1 MSKDPGYLA
10 QLQDYYALNRTL
22 PSFPVVG
29 KLLGLSSTSSVA
41 ALVKRLKA
49 TGHLEQGPDRRIK
62 PGRRFFERA
71 IVDTVRAGLPAAA
84 VEAPA
89 EAVTIDE
96 QLIDVPSRTVML
108 TVKGN
113 SMQEAGILPGDTVIV
128 VKGAPAKI
136 GDIVVAI
143 VDNEF
148 TVKYLDI
155 DKKGAF
161 FLRAG
166 NVAYP
171 PIKPRETLE
180 LFGVVVGSYRKY
192 K

>member
-1 MSKDPGYLA
+1 MKDERYLD
-10 QLQDYYALNRTL
+10 QLRDYYAQHRCL
-22 PSFPVVG
+22 PSFTVVAHI
-29 KLLGLSSTSSVA
+29 LGLRSTSSVA

-49 TGHLEQGPDRRIK
+49 AGYLDQGPDRRIK
-62 PGRRFFERA
+62 PGRRFFERT

-89 EAVTIDE
+89 EVVTIDE

-108 TVKGN
+108 TVKGD

-128 VKGAPAKI
+128 VKGAPAKP

-148 TVKYLDI
+148 TVKYLDR

-171 PIKPRETLE
+171 PIKPKETLE